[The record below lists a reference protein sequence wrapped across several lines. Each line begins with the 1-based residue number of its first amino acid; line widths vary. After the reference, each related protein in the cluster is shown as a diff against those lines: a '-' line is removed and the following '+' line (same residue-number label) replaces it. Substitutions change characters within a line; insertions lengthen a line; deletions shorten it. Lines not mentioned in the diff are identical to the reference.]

1 MDIYDE
7 EIKRLSKDPDKIY
20 SAWLYGDDHSPLFD
34 AAGPVRGPSAGYGC
48 LTQVKGG
55 THKAASKCLTAAI
68 QADTRIPE
76 DVNKIK
82 LKHLPVFAEW
92 QRKLDKMFKSR
103 LKPKVGA

>member
-1 MDIYDE
+1 MDIYDK

-34 AAGPVRGPSAGYGC
+34 AAGPRRDGVNCGC
-48 LTQVKGG
+48 LTQVKRGMYL
-55 THKAASKCLTAAI
+55 ASSKRLTAAI
-68 QADTRIPE
+68 QADARIPS
-76 DVNKIK
+76 NPHKITPE
-82 LKHLPVFAEW
+82 HLPVFAEW